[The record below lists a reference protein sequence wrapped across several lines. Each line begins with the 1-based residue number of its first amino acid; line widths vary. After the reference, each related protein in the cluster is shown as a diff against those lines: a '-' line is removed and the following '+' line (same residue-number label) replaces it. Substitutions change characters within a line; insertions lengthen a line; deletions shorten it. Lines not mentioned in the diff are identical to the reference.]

1 MTDRLH
7 NEIEHILAN
16 LENKQGNERPEQE
29 PDTTTSP
36 GEVTEIIE
44 ETIEVYF
51 IPKARDAARIIDSRA
66 PTQEDPSA
74 YFSEDPQAVQE
85 DEERQKP
92 AAQQQQRTVD
102 TLGYVTVILYLLLV
116 LSCIAFQMNQIIN
129 PPTVSITFVSKP
141 QQVTLTSMLQIGRI
155 LNPITISQSQATQAT
170 GRGHQAARQATG
182 ILTFYNGSFSTQT
195 VFAGTVFTGAD
206 GVRVVTDETRTI
218 PPNNPPMDGEAS
230 TPAHAANPGPIG
242 NIQAL
247 DINSTVS
254 SVVFVKN
261 LNAFTGGQDER
272 NFTIVTQADM
282 NTVSTLLKTT
292 LNQDAQG
299 ALQGQLQP
307 HEALVTP
314 GCTTSLSSDHPVG
327 AEATQVKI
335 TASETCTAVAY
346 NQSTLLAKAT
356 SLLTTQATKTLG
368 TDYSPLGTIQITSIK
383 ATGRTLTFSCQGTWI
398 YALAERVQQHM
409 KHLIAGK
416 TKEEALKLLFSL
428 PGIESASIQWHGFSD
443 EARIPKDIARIHP
456 LLIIGTG

>member
-7 NEIEHILAN
+7 DEIEHILAN
-16 LENKQGNERPEQE
+16 LENKQGNERPERE
-29 PDTTTSP
+29 PDTPTSP
-36 GEVTEIIE
+36 VEVTEIIE

-51 IPKARDAARIIDSRA
+51 VPKARDAARIIDSRV

-74 YFSEDPQAVQE
+74 YFSDDPQAVQE
-85 DEERQKP
+85 DEGRQKP
-92 AAQQQQRTVD
+92 AAPQQQRTVD
-102 TLGYVTVILYLLLV
+102 TLGYVPVIIYLLLV

-129 PPTVSITFVSKP
+129 PPTVSLTFVSKP
-141 QQVTLTSMLQIGRI
+141 QQVTLASTLQIGRI
-155 LNPITISQSQATQAT
+155 LNPITISQAQAAQAT

-195 VFAGTVFTGAD
+195 VDAGTVFTGAD
-206 GVRVVTDETRTI
+206 GVQVVTDETSTI

-230 TPAHAANPGPIG
+230 TPAHAINPGPIG

-247 DINSTVS
+247 DMNSTVS
-254 SVVFVKN
+254 SAVFVKN

-272 NFTIVTQADM
+272 NFTIFTQADM

-292 LNQDAQG
+292 LNQDMQG
-299 ALQGQLQP
+299 ALQGQLKT

-314 GCTTSLSSDHPVG
+314 HCTTSLSSDHPIR

-335 TASETCTAVAY
+335 IASETCTAVVY

-368 TDYSPLGTIQITSIK
+368 TDYSPLGNIRITSLK
-383 ATGRTLTFSCQGTWI
+383 APGRTLTFSCQGTWI
-398 YALAERVQQHM
+398 YALSERVQQHV

-416 TKEEALKLLFSL
+416 TKEEALQLLFSL

-443 EARIPKDIARIHP
+443 EARIPKDTAHIHL